1 MGLFGFGKKR
11 ANAVARP
18 QEAAPANAD
27 ELRARADELQGQLA
41 ELEGEGRVPL
51 LNDLG
56 RTLADA
62 GDIDGAIAAFEESLE
77 LKHVMGKASAALVKL
92 YNKKRAQAASEKD
105 NEAIAHY
112 MDKVNG
118 LLALSKDQLRG
129 RA

>member
-11 ANAVARP
+11 ADAAKP

-27 ELRARADELQGQLA
+27 ELRARADELQGQFA

-56 RTLADA
+56 CALADA

-77 LKHVMGKASAALVKL
+77 LKHVMGKVSAALVKL

-105 NEAIAHY
+105 NEAIARY
-112 MDKVNG
+112 MDKVNE